1 MPRLLHFFLSLG
13 ATVLFVAAV
22 IAPLTEAAGR

>member
-1 MPRLLHFFLSLG
+1 MERVLHFLLSLG